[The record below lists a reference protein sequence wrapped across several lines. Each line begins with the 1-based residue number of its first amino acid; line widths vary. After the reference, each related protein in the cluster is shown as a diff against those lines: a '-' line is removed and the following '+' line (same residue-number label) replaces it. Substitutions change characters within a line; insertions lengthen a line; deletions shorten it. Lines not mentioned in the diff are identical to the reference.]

1 MSGRRFFPV
10 AFYCAVDAAD
20 PWISVRR
27 RTSKMT
33 AVDLP
38 RLPCQDF
45 PAKTSLPRLLQLYAR
60 QPASRQRRRGRVM
73 IDEVLPLQL
82 GPELRRNR
90 RLHGAHIGEDLRLG
104 MRADD

>member
-1 MSGRRFFPV
+1 
-10 AFYCAVDAAD
+10 
-20 PWISVRR
+20 
-27 RTSKMT
+27 MT

-45 PAKTSLPRLLQLYAR
+45 YAR
-60 QPASRQRRRGRVM
+60 QPASRQRSRGRVM

-82 GPELRRNR
+82 GPELWRNR